1 LPTSH
6 DLRAKLMPDVR
17 VHTQARNLKSTLKS
31 AYKLVRENSNKS
43 HVTNTTYFDRK
54 AKERNFEVDDIVYL
68 LSPAKKPGWS
78 SKIWTPWAGPY
89 KVVAHLSK
97 LNYRIVN
104 LQG

>member
-1 LPTSH
+1 
-6 DLRAKLMPDVR
+6 
-17 VHTQARNLKSTLKS
+17 
-31 AYKLVRENSNKS
+31 
-43 HVTNTTYFDRK
+43 VTNTTYFDWK

-89 KVVAHLSK
+89 KEVAHLSK

-104 LQG
+104 LQGKEFIVHVNRLKRAYKQGMCIVLSLL